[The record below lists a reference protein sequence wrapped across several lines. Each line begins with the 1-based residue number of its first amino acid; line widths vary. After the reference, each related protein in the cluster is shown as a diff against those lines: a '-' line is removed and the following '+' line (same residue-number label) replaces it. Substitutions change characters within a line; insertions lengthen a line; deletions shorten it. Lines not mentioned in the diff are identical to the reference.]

1 MWHLP
6 VNILG
11 SMVVDKPQ
19 GPYPSR
25 ALQFWG
31 IDTHN
36 NKNTYNL
43 YEFSERIIRTL
54 WEIMKKAYFS
64 QGRQWESA
72 VQNYLEHCCAAVLSR
87 LDGILYLVRTSF
99 VLVAHQVSSCRQLMS
114 ELWLFFVLSRL
125 LWRQPIIIR
134 VKPVCLTKV

>member
-19 GPYPSR
+19 GPYLSG

-36 NKNTYNL
+36 NKNNYDL
-43 YEFSERIIRTL
+43 YEFSEGNKQDFVRNNEGGVLQSGKTVG
-54 WEIMKKAYFS
+54 E
-64 QGRQWESA
+64 
-72 VQNYLEHCCAAVLSR
+72 CCPELSEPQLCCCVVLPRWDS
-87 LDGILYLVRTSF
+87 
-99 VLVAHQVSSCRQLMS
+99 VS
-114 ELWLFFVLSRL
+114 V
-125 LWRQPIIIR
+125 
-134 VKPVCLTKV
+134 